1 MYKRQWLYFTKEV
14 FDLLYPSYGDTYP
27 TYSGAIGMTYEQ
39 AGHSRGGLAVE
50 TEDGDTLTLSDRL
63 THHHTTGLSTIEVA
77 SNNVEKMVDEFEK
90 FFIDNKN
97 EPKGPYKSYV
107 ISKSNNVDKLND
119 LRLWLENNGIDYG
132 LASLTKSYRGLNYKT
147 GKSGQVKVQKGDL
160 VVSAYQSKSVLVQ
173 VLFEPKTEL
182 RDTLTYDITAW
193 AIPYSYGLDAYA
205 INGLVKSSSSTKIN
219 GSQTKKVSKLISG
232 KPYAYILDWKGINDL
247 KFLAYLFQNDI
258 VSRVSM
264 EPFKIDEKEYDP
276 GTLVI
281 TRKGNE
287 KHGSKFDEILQTAA
301 TKFDRSLE
309 KTSSGFVS
317 RLSLIHI

>member
-1 MYKRQWLYFTKEV
+1 MIGKNHAKYFDKNNWLYFTKEV

-173 VLFEPKTEL
+173 VLFEPKTEPVSYTHL
-182 RDTLTYDITAW
+182 TL
-193 AIPYSYGLDAYA
+193 P
-205 INGLVKSSSSTKIN
+205 TK
-219 GSQTKKVSKLISG
+219 
-232 KPYAYILDWKGINDL
+232 A
-247 KFLAYLFQNDI
+247 
-258 VSRVSM
+258 
-264 EPFKIDEKEYDP
+264 
-276 GTLVI
+276 
-281 TRKGNE
+281 
-287 KHGSKFDEILQTAA
+287 
-301 TKFDRSLE
+301 
-309 KTSSGFVS
+309 
-317 RLSLIHI
+317 